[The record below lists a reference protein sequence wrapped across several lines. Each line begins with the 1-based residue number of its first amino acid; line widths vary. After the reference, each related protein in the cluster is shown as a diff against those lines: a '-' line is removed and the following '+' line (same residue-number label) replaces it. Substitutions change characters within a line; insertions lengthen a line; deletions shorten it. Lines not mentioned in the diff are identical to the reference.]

1 MKRML
6 FTTVLLCMITC
17 LRAQVALVSETKG
30 TITLRSSGTGKN
42 IDEANANAARNVFF
56 VLLYRGVPESDI
68 NSALIDVPEQE
79 AQQQFKPYLEA
90 FFDKR
95 YETFITNAVQSGD
108 VIKGKHRT
116 RSVYLDITVNVQ
128 ALRKD
133 LEDNK
138 VTRKFG
144 F

>member
-17 LRAQVALVSETKG
+17 LRAQVSLVSETKG

-68 NSALIDVPEQE
+68 NSALIDIPEQE
-79 AQQQFKPYLEA
+79 AQQKFKPYLEA

-95 YETFITNAVQSGD
+95 YETFITNAVQNGD
-108 VIKGKHRT
+108 VMKSKHRT